1 MSIANDGE
9 LVVNGI
15 IGAASNI
22 RTGSNPAFS
31 FSDFIA
37 QYPQFGPDSNS
48 IYIIPQPI
56 VQMYINLADVSIKEA
71 RWHDYWLIAMG
82 WFVAHF
88 CTLYLQGVS
97 DPNGGAAAALAA
109 GQAKGLN
116 TSESVGDV
124 SVSMD
129 YNTIAQDLD
138 GWAAWKLTI
147 YGQQLA
153 TIGKLVGMGG
163 MYVY

>member
-1 MSIANDGE
+1 MTISNDDNLSAG
-9 LVVNGI
+9 GI

-22 RTGSNPAFS
+22 RTGSNPPFS
-31 FSDFIA
+31 FNDFITM
-37 QYPQFGPDSNS
+37 YPQFGPDTNTS
-48 IYIIPQPI
+48 YLVPQAI
-56 VQMYINLADVSIKEA
+56 TQMFINLADASIKEA
-71 RWHDYWLIAMG
+71 RWHDYWQIAMG
-82 WFVAHF
+82 WFIAHF
-88 CTLYLQGVS
+88 CTLYLQGTAN
-97 DPNGGAAAALAA
+97 PNNGAAAVLAA
-109 GQAKGLN
+109 GQAMGLN

-124 SVSMD
+124 SVSTD

-153 TIGKLVGMGG
+153 TIGKLVGKGG

>member
-1 MSIANDGE
+1 MHSNFYG
-9 LVVNGI
+9 LV
-15 IGAASNI
+15 GAASNI
-22 RTGSNPAFS
+22 KRGPNPPFALT
-31 FSDFIA
+31 DLYDV
-37 QYPQFGPDSNS
+37 YPQFGPDGNGN
-48 IYIIPQPI
+48 YVVPVI
-56 VQMYINLADVSIKEA
+56 VMQMYLDLANVSILVS
-71 RWHDYWLIAMG
+71 RWHSYWRAAMC
-82 WFVAHF
+82 WFIAHF
-88 CTLYLQGVS
+88 CTLYLQSVA
-97 DPNGGAAAALAA
+97 DPNGGAAGAIAA

-153 TIGKLVGMGG
+153 TIGKLVGKGG